1 MNPPTGAGATQFHFI
16 IQILLMFVIFYIFL
30 IRPQQKRQRQ
40 HEEMVKNLAKNDEV
54 ITSGGI
60 HGTVV
65 ALKEKSIL
73 LRIAEDVKIEVERS
87 AITQVLKSR
96 TGEPTTERS

>member
-1 MNPPTGAGATQFHFI
+1 MNSPTGAGAAQFHFI